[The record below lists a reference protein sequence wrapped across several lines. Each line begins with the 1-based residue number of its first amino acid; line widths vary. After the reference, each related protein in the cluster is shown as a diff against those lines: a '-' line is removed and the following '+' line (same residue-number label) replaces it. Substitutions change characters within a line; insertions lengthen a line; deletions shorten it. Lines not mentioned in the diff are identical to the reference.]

1 MSARLA
7 RNMWHQIEP
16 VHATL
21 YYSPAAFEEAA
32 ALGYD
37 VSTRWPSYFAWRTAP
52 LGAAGPALVA
62 ATYYS
67 FSPSMIAEHVP
78 GIWTTAPPR
87 QVLDARLRAM
97 DRTLRGLLGDRID
110 EGVKE
115 AAELAIRAA
124 ESADVAHRPLTAA
137 NLDLPWPEEP
147 HLALWQAYT
156 VLREHRGDGH
166 LTALHAAGLD
176 ACEALVSFAAVGAA
190 PAENFAGRGW
200 SDEEWAAARERLA
213 TRGLIDAEGT
223 ATPAGRALRDQVER
237 MTDEL
242 AAGPWRALGEAG
254 AQRLAELNLPLLGAV
269 FESGML
275 PAVNTL
281 GIGRIQV
288 PE

>member
-1 MSARLA
+1 MSVRLA
-7 RNMWHQIEP
+7 RTMWHQIEP

-21 YYSPAAFEEAA
+21 YYSPEAFEESA

-37 VSTRWPSYFAWRTAP
+37 VTTRWPSYFAWRTAP

-62 ATYYS
+62 AAYYS
-67 FSPSMIAEHVP
+67 FSPSMIAQYVP
-78 GIWTTAPPR
+78 GVWETATPA

-110 EGVKE
+110 EGLKE

-124 ESADVAHRPLTAA
+124 ESVDVAHRPLAAA

-200 SDEEWAAARERLA
+200 SDEEWSAARDRLA
-213 TRGLIDAEGT
+213 ARGLIDDEGT

-242 AAGPWRALGEAG
+242 AASPWRALGEAG
-254 AQRLAELNLPLLGAV
+254 AERLAELNRPLLGAV
-269 FESGML
+269 FESGLL
-275 PAVNTL
+275 PAVTTL
-281 GIGRIQV
+281 GIGRIQA